1 MGTTD
6 GKNPGQYLLAAN
18 DIIQML
24 QNYPELYLT
33 VSFYEIY
40 CGKLFDLLQ
49 NRELVKCLEDAKQK
63 VNIMGLTETPV
74 DSVEKIMEVI
84 GNGLDVRTSG
94 VTGANDDSSRSHA
107 ILQMELKKRKNN
119 HVHARM
125 SFIDLAGSERGA
137 DTIDQ
142 NKQTRIDGAEINKS
156 LLALKECIRAL
167 DLEKKHLPFRG
178 SKLTQVL
185 KDSFTGNSKTTM
197 IANVS
202 PANSCVEHTLN
213 TLRYADRV
221 KEMKKEGENQTA
233 KKSAN
238 KTDKLS

>member
-1 MGTTD
+1 
-6 GKNPGQYLLAAN
+6 
-18 DIIQML
+18 
-24 QNYPELYLT
+24 
-33 VSFYEIY
+33 
-40 CGKLFDLLQ
+40 
-49 NRELVKCLEDAKQK
+49 
-63 VNIMGLTETPV
+63 
-74 DSVEKIMEVI
+74 MEVI
-84 GNGLDVRTSG
+84 GNGLEVRTSG

-119 HVHARM
+119 GVHSRM

-142 NKQTRIDGAEINKS
+142 NKQTRLDGAEINKS

-197 IANVS
+197 IANIS

-221 KEMKKEGENQTA
+221 KEMKKEGEMSN
-233 KKSAN
+233 KKGN
-238 KTDKLS
+238 KADKLSSELMLARQNHNTNKVKLNQNTMQPVGQNNNVISL